1 MLSPGGFYIIEDL
14 ECGSLGAYPD
24 YPPEVLDSQPFC
36 DYMHDLSKI
45 LRWAPDR
52 NPEKNSYHFTDL
64 PAQVQKIELE
74 MDMCV
79 FIPGAVIVRKKQ

>member
-1 MLSPGGFYIIEDL
+1 
-14 ECGSLGAYPD
+14 
-24 YPPEVLDSQPFC
+24 
-36 DYMHDLSKI
+36 MHDRSKI

-52 NPEKNSYHFTDL
+52 TPEKNSYHFEDL
-64 PAQVQKIELE
+64 PAQVQKIESE